1 MFVDRVEERKEK
13 FASVAKPFS
22 DLLSQINLFL
32 EFIYSWACDASAAYP
47 LFFAGVEPS
56 STSMEKRYVVEDVR
70 VAVKTLFSLYHEVAH
85 ATDVI

>member
-13 FASVAKPFS
+13 FSSVAKPFS

-32 EFIYSWACDASAAYP
+32 EFIYSWACD
-47 LFFAGVEPS
+47 LLFAGVELA

-70 VAVKTLFSLYHEVAH
+70 VAVKTLFLLYHEVAH